1 VQHHPAAAGDKAPA
15 LKVAVVCLTLLIL
28 GHPSAAGWSGQSLSY
43 SSGQNVSPAYEG
55 WEADADGKKY
65 FVFGYMNRN
74 WIEELDVPVGPDN
87 GFNIGDVD
95 QGQPTHFLP
104 RRNRFVFRVPV
115 PANFKDTDELIW
127 TLTTYGKTEKAYAS
141 LRLDYQID
149 DVVRASETGA
159 LGAGSSS
166 PEIRANKPP
175 SLEVQG
181 RKTLTAKVGEAVALN
196 VVVTDDGIPKRRGS
210 GQSGSAVNNAGSR
223 NVTTTTTVN
232 RAMLPPARVTVGKN
246 VGLHVS
252 WYVYRGKGAVSFSP
266 EQIMVWEDTRAGANS
281 PWAPVWIAPSMPAD
295 GKVTTWATF
304 SEPGTYV
311 LRARAD
317 DGALTADGQVTI
329 TITR

>member
-1 VQHHPAAAGDKAPA
+1 MRGLRLGTWA
-15 LKVAVVCLTLLIL
+15 LGVLIL
-28 GHPSAAGWSGQSLSY
+28 GSSLIAAQSLSY

-55 WEADADGKKY
+55 WEVDAEGRKY

-74 WIEELDVPVGPDN
+74 WVEELDVPVGPDN
-87 GFNIGDVD
+87 GFNIGGVD

-115 PANFKDTDELIW
+115 PTGFTDKDELIW
-127 TLTTYGKTEKAYAS
+127 TLTTQGKTEKAFAS

-166 PEIRANKPP
+166 PEVRANKPP
-175 SLEVQG
+175 QIEVQG
-181 RKTLTAKVGEAVALN
+181 RKSLEAKVGEAVQLTT
-196 VVVTDDGIPKRRGS
+196 VVTDDGIPKRRGS

-223 NVTTTTTVN
+223 NVTTTTTIN
-232 RAMLPPARVTVGKN
+232 RALQPPARVTVGKN

-252 WYVYRGKGAVSFSP
+252 WYVYRGKGAVRFSP
-266 EQIMVWEDTRAGANS
+266 EQIMSWEDTRAGANS
-281 PWAPVWIAPSMPAD
+281 PWAPVWAPPAWPAD
-295 GKVTTWATF
+295 GKLTVWATF
-304 SEPGTYV
+304 SEPGVYV
-311 LRARAD
+311 LRSRAD

-329 TITR
+329 TVTR

>member
-1 VQHHPAAAGDKAPA
+1 VRRALGLAACALVVLIVERPA
-15 LKVAVVCLTLLIL
+15 
-28 GHPSAAGWSGQSLSY
+28 SGLFAQSLSY

-55 WEADADGKKY
+55 WEVGADGQKY

-74 WIEELDVPVGPDN
+74 WVEELDVPVGPDN
-87 GFNIGDVD
+87 GFSAGGVD

-115 PANFKDTDELIW
+115 PAGFKDTDELIW
-127 TLTTYGKTEKAYAS
+127 TLTTQGKTEKAYAS

-175 SLEVQG
+175 TIEVQG
-181 RKTLTAKVGEAVALN
+181 RKTLEAKVGEPVALTT
-196 VVVTDDGIPKRRGS
+196 VTADDGIPKRRGAGLS
-210 GQSGSAVNNAGSR
+210 GAAVNNTGSR
-223 NVTTTTTVN
+223 NVTAETRVN

-252 WYVYRGKGAVSFSP
+252 WHVYRGKGAVTFSP

-281 PWAPVWIAPSMPAD
+281 PWAPVWVAPHVPPD
-295 GKVTTWATF
+295 GKHVVWATF
-304 SEPGTYV
+304 SEPGIYV

-329 TITR
+329 TVTR

>member
-1 VQHHPAAAGDKAPA
+1 MKYLIAIALAA
-15 LKVAVVCLTLLIL
+15 
-28 GHPSAAGWSGQSLSY
+28 QSLSY

-55 WEADADGKKY
+55 WEVDADGKKY

-74 WIEELDVPVGPDN
+74 WVEEIDVPVGPEN
-87 GFNIGDVD
+87 GFNIGGVD

-104 RRNRFVFRVPV
+104 RRNRFIFRVPV
-115 PANFKDTDELIW
+115 PAGFSDQDELIW
-127 TLTTYGKTEKAYAS
+127 TLTTQGKTEKAFAS

-175 SLEVQG
+175 QIEVQG
-181 RKTLTAKVGEAVALN
+181 RKSLEAKVGEAVQLTA
-196 VVVTDDGIPKRRGS
+196 VVTDDGIPKRRGS

-223 NVTTTTTVN
+223 NVTTTTTIN
-232 RAMLPPARVTVGKN
+232 RAMQPPARVTVGKN

-252 WYVYRGKGAVSFSP
+252 WYVYRGTGAVRFSP
-266 EQIMVWEDTRAGANS
+266 EQIMSWEDTRAGANS
-281 PWAPVWIAPSMPAD
+281 PWAPVWVPPSWPAD
-295 GKVTTWATF
+295 GKITVWATF
-304 SEPGTYV
+304 SEPGIYV
-311 LRARAD
+311 LRSRAD

-329 TITR
+329 TVTR

>member
-1 VQHHPAAAGDKAPA
+1 
-15 LKVAVVCLTLLIL
+15 
-28 GHPSAAGWSGQSLSY
+28 LSY

-55 WEADADGKKY
+55 WEVDADGQKY

-74 WIEELDVPVGPDN
+74 WVEEIDVPVGADN
-87 GFNIGDVD
+87 GFNIGGAD

-115 PANFKDTDELIW
+115 PAGFTDKDELVW
-127 TLTTYGKTEKAYAS
+127 TLTTQGKTEKAFAS

-175 SLEVQG
+175 KIEVQG
-181 RKTLTAKVGEAVALN
+181 RKTLTAKVGETVQLTAI
-196 VVVTDDGIPKRRGS
+196 VTDDGVPKRRGS
-210 GQSGSAVNNAGSR
+210 GLSGAAVSNAGSR
-223 NVTTTTTVN
+223 QITADTRVN
-232 RAMLPPARVTVGKN
+232 RAMQPPARVTVGKN

-252 WYVYRGKGAVSFSP
+252 WHVYRGTGAVTFSP
-266 EQIMVWEDTRAGANS
+266 DQIMTWEDTRAGANS
-281 PWAPVWIAPSMPAD
+281 PWAPVWVAPSLPAD
-295 GKVTTWATF
+295 GRVTVWATF
-304 SEPGTYV
+304 SQPGVYV
-311 LRARAD
+311 LRSRAD

-329 TITR
+329 TVTP